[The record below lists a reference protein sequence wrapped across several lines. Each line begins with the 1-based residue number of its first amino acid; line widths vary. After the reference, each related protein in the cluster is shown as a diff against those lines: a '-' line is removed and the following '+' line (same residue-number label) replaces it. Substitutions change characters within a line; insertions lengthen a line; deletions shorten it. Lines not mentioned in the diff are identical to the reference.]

1 MYHSN
6 DNRLNYIQKRAR
18 MTETDEEKTRRFV
31 RMREEEEKENKDE
44 DKKE

>member
-6 DNRLNYIQKRAR
+6 DNRLNYIQKRPR